1 MLSRGGLL
9 EIVWENEKVEIRIN
23 EAILDET
30 NAEAMRQ
37 EMAAILDRLAG
48 MHVIFDLRFV
58 EFLTSSSLGIFLTI
72 LKRLRGV
79 GGTLTLCNAS
89 PEVYEIF
96 TTTRLNDLLNVRKLL
111 CSDRLRSE
119 I

>member
-1 MLSRGGLL
+1 MLSRGSLL
-9 EIVWENEKVEIRIN
+9 EVIWENGKAEVSIT

-37 EMAAILDRLAG
+37 EVATLLDRLAG
-48 MHVIFDLRFV
+48 LQVVFNLKNV

-79 GGTLTLCNAS
+79 GGTLTLCNVS
-89 PEVYEIF
+89 PEVYEVF
-96 TTTRLNDLLNVRKLL
+96 NTTRLTDLLNVHRNP
-111 CSDRLRSE
+111 CGDCARTE
-119 I
+119 V